1 MFFIEKVRSVHG
13 ENVNILWVVGMMRS
27 ENSNVNNWMKEILA
41 SLGGEQE
48 GLYTVTVTQNNEG
61 ASGHPDLEA
70 NGVAAAEL
78 EAYIKAKGLI

>member
-27 ENSNVNNWMKEILA
+27 ENSNVNNWIKEILA

-48 GLYTVTVTQNNEG
+48 GLYSVTVTQNNEG
-61 ASGHPDLEA
+61 AGGHPDLEA

>member
-1 MFFIEKVRSVHG
+1 MAL
-13 ENVNILWVVGMMRS
+13 NILWVVGMIRS
-27 ENSNVNNWMKEILA
+27 ENSNVNNWMKEIFT

-61 ASGHPDLEA
+61 AGGHPDLEA

>member
-13 ENVNILWVVGMMRS
+13 ENVNVLWVVGMMRS

-48 GLYTVTVTQNNEG
+48 GLYTVTVTQNNSG
-61 ASGHPDLEA
+61 AVALERSSMPRRSTTTTSA
-70 NGVAAAEL
+70 
-78 EAYIKAKGLI
+78 IWK

>member
-27 ENSNVNNWMKEILA
+27 ENSNVNNWMKEILD

-61 ASGHPDLEA
+61 AVALERSSMPRRSTTTTSA
-70 NGVAAAEL
+70 
-78 EAYIKAKGLI
+78 IWK

>member
-61 ASGHPDLEA
+61 AVALERSSMPRRSTTTTSA
-70 NGVAAAEL
+70 
-78 EAYIKAKGLI
+78 IWK